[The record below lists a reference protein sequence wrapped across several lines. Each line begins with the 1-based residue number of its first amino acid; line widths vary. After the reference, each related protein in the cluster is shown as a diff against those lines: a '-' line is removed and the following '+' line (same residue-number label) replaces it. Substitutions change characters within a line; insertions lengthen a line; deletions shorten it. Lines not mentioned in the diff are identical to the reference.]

1 MDTWE
6 IKIIGTVIC
15 GLIVIILAIKCIG
28 YHLDNVP
35 VKVYK
40 DDQLIY
46 AGVSACVRVQSS
58 GDTTSMRLGRGL
70 WCLLPKAY
78 YTGKNIRVE
87 GSK

>member
-1 MDTWE
+1 MDWWE
-6 IKIIGTVIC
+6 IKIICKVILLFAI
-15 GLIVIILAIKCIG
+15 GGVAILHVS
-28 YHLDNVP
+28 YRLDNVP

-46 AGVSACVRVQSS
+46 SGVSACVQVQSS
-58 GDTTSMRLGRGL
+58 GDTTSIRLGRGL